1 MWHCVHGW
9 GYCSFLSE
17 PYGGSK
23 LQKSNSGHHFSSTN
37 IPEDSAD
44 PTSSPDGPFGP
55 IFSDGGVTR
64 KVQSRTGF
72 PKGTGIFEVPKMR
85 RRGVKRTRTQKF
97 DFIRSSVTKIKPFG
111 VTEPL
116 YQFSKFASGQIT
128 TEYMARFFK
137 SCLISSVVC
146 CDFPL

>member
-1 MWHCVHGW
+1 
-9 GYCSFLSE
+9 
-17 PYGGSK
+17 
-23 LQKSNSGHHFSSTN
+23 
-37 IPEDSAD
+37 
-44 PTSSPDGPFGP
+44 
-55 IFSDGGVTR
+55 
-64 KVQSRTGF
+64 
-72 PKGTGIFEVPKMR
+72 MR

-116 YQFSKFASGQIT
+116 YQFSKFASGQKT